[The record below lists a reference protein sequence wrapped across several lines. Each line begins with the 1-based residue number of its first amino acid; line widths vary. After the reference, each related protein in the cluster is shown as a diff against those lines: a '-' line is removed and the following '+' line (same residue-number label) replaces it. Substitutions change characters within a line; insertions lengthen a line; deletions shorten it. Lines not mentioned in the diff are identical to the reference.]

1 MSKSTKR
8 HEENSNLIKEIQATT
23 DAAIRNQGA
32 SIKTLEIHIGKM
44 SKVLQERVFGS
55 LPSLTE
61 INPRD
66 QVNSISTTIEA
77 DSYSIR
83 RIDSSQYAV
92 STGQNSTLLYK
103 SRQITV
109 PFLSRLDN
117 RYCEE
122 EEGNYGPK
130 FTVSVMPLLTY
141 LNLGLGKLAHTRLT
155 VELADRTV
163 KYLKGIAENV
173 LVGIGKFTFSVD
185 FIILD
190 MLEDIKVPL
199 ILGRPFLST
208 AGAKINVYKRK
219 ITLRVREESIVFSS
233 VKPASSL
240 IKRVYML
247 SLRERMELDLEA
259 RLMGETLLRRNQG
272 DDLMPTI
279 KEGEVI
285 EEFRI
290 RNEDLDT
297 GIDDYPSY
305 YDDDKKIHIDFL
317 EDMDAYRNEG
327 MGDVIFG
334 EPLLREFG
342 IKTKWF
348 EGIIT
353 LYKSD
358 YEVSKK
364 DEENEISH
372 SYQKLKG
379 FYKGELNLG
388 PDYIRDAKT
397 EEWLAR
403 GHGDIPWIVIANVRR
418 IFEKISS
425 EVSIN
430 SVAQQVYNNEES
442 PSTSSITIEEQ
453 EAPPIVSSSEEQTS
467 PILLNNVD
475 EFNQEDSVDFDG
487 NTVLVPYDALNFA
500 EVESSTMAIDLS
512 LPSTTLNTYLDKSSS
527 FGARNYTFEPKNIKE
542 AVLDHNWIES
552 IQDELHQIERLNVW
566 ELVPRP
572 YGKNISAG
580 YKKEEGIDFEES
592 FAHVA
597 RFKAVRMF
605 IAYDAHKNFTI
616 FQMLKKALYSLKQTP
631 RAWYDKLSFFSNG
644 ISFYL
649 RTMHD
654 VKTIAKA
661 FAGGLTIFWLKAL
674 FMDADTNYLDYGFK
688 YNKIPMYCDS
698 KSVIAISCNPVQH
711 TRIKHINIR
720 YHFIKE
726 HVEKGIVELYFV
738 RTEYQLADLFTKA
751 LPKECFEYLVAS
763 PCAHL
768 WILTWTAYHEISRRV
783 SDKYHN
789 FENDDIVKSIFNSGK
804 NKAGVGMKI
813 PSCMITDEM
822 KLTENYRMYV
832 SFLGLDVPTT
842 QSQPI

>member
-1 MSKSTKR
+1 MR
-8 HEENSNLIKEIQATT
+8 
-23 DAAIRNQGA
+23 
-32 SIKTLEIHIGKM
+32 TLEK
-44 SKVLQERVFGS
+44 
-55 LPSLTE
+55 
-61 INPRD
+61 
-66 QVNSISTTIEA
+66 
-77 DSYSIR
+77 
-83 RIDSSQYAV
+83 
-92 STGQNSTLLYK
+92 
-103 SRQITV
+103 
-109 PFLSRLDN
+109 
-117 RYCEE
+117 
-122 EEGNYGPK
+122 
-130 FTVSVMPLLTY
+130 
-141 LNLGLGKLAHTRLT
+141 GLGSFEA
-155 VELADRTV
+155 
-163 KYLKGIAENV
+163 
-173 LVGIGKFTFSVD
+173 
-185 FIILD
+185 
-190 MLEDIKVPL
+190 
-199 ILGRPFLST
+199 
-208 AGAKINVYKRK
+208 
-219 ITLRVREESIVFSS
+219 
-233 VKPASSL
+233 
-240 IKRVYML
+240 
-247 SLRERMELDLEA
+247 ME
-259 RLMGETLLRRNQG
+259 G
-272 DDLMPTI
+272 
-279 KEGEVI
+279 
-285 EEFRI
+285 
-290 RNEDLDT
+290 
-297 GIDDYPSY
+297 
-305 YDDDKKIHIDFL
+305 
-317 EDMDAYRNEG
+317 
-327 MGDVIFG
+327 
-334 EPLLREFG
+334 
-342 IKTKWF
+342 
-348 EGIIT
+348 
-353 LYKSD
+353 
-358 YEVSKK
+358 
-364 DEENEISH
+364 
-372 SYQKLKG
+372 
-379 FYKGELNLG
+379 
-388 PDYIRDAKT
+388 
-397 EEWLAR
+397 
-403 GHGDIPWIVIANVRR
+403 ANVRR

-467 PILLNNVD
+467 PISLNNVD

-487 NTVLVPYDALNFA
+487 NTIFIPYDAPNFEEA
-500 EVESSTMAIDLS
+500 ESSTIALD
-512 LPSTTLNTYLDKSSS
+512 PLNMHD
-527 FGARNYTFEPKNIKE
+527 TFEPKNIKE

-597 RFKAVRMF
+597 RLKAVRMF
-605 IAYDAHKNFTI
+605 IAYVAHKNFTI